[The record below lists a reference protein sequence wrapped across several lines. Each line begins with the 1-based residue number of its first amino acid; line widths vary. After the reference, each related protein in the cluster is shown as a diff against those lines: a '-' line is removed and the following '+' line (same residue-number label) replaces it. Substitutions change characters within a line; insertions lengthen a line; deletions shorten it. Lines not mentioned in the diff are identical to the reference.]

1 MITPADQAARDAVVE
16 RLDENMVVE
25 AGAGT
30 GKTSCLVGR
39 IVALIRSG
47 RARMGGVA
55 AITFTEAA
63 AGELRTRI
71 GESLERAA
79 ADGGLGQEERANCER
94 AMVELD
100 QAAIQT
106 LHSFA
111 GSLLRERPL
120 EAGPAAWL
128 RDPRRVRGRDRL
140 RGTLVGV
147 ARRHAGRPRRAGGP
161 SSRAVGGH
169 DP

>member
-79 ADGGLGQEERANCER
+79 ADGGLGQEERANCEASR
-94 AMVELD
+94 SA
-100 QAAIQT
+100 T
-106 LHSFA
+106 S
-111 GSLLRERPL
+111 SRPRS
-120 EAGPAAWL
+120 PS
-128 RDPRRVRGRDRL
+128 RN
-140 RGTLVGV
+140 
-147 ARRHAGRPRRAGGP
+147 AGRSGSTPRWTTPTRRRPFVPRCWRA
-161 SSRAVGGH
+161 
-169 DP
+169 